1 MKQIKKEYLLS
12 IIVLSLSIVLVGIFV
27 YGFIFN
33 TVYVSLTDWGAK
45 KGLSLTPDIKVIGF
59 ANYADLF
66 SGIIDFRFRQ
76 DLINAV
82 YYSLFLVAGC
92 LIAGMGLAILLDRYP
107 RGEGF
112 FRTLFLFPMAL
123 SFIVTGTIW
132 RWLLAP
138 DGGLN
143 ILPKILFGLPKSNFL
158 WLSDRTAVL
167 KFNWQFFPAV
177 LGFILFII
185 FLIITI
191 KNRKHTKQ
199 VRFWIFAGLSFLS
212 LVYSLFLYRLHPPT
226 LPFEEQHGFNLATI
240 GIIIAGIW
248 QYSGYT
254 MAIFLAGLR
263 SIPVEIYEAS
273 KIDGAGNATYYFKV
287 AIPNLWPMM
296 ISAIIILSHISL
308 KLFDLI
314 FAMAGTDNSATGHPS
329 ITMYLTTFR
338 ANNFAKGAA
347 ISVIL
352 FLLASLFIIP
362 YLTYNYGK
370 KR

>member
-1 MKQIKKEYLLS
+1 MKRVKKEYLLS
-12 IIVLSLSIVLVGIFV
+12 IIVLSISIILIGIFI

-33 TVYVSLTDWGAK
+33 TIYVSLTDWGIK
-45 KGLSLTPDIKVIGF
+45 SGLRLNPDIKLIGL
-59 ANYADLF
+59 ANYRDLF

-82 YYSLFLVAGC
+82 FYSFLLVAGC
-92 LIAGMGLAILLDRYP
+92 IVVGMGLAILLDRYP
-107 RGEGF
+107 KGEGF

-158 WLSDRTAVL
+158 WLSDRTAIL
-167 KFNWQFFPAV
+167 KFNWQLFPRIFGV
-177 LGFILFII
+177 ILFTI
-185 FLIITI
+185 FLILTV
-191 KNRKHTKQ
+191 KNKKNSKQ
-199 VRFWIFAGLSFLS
+199 PRFWIFAGVSFLS
-212 LVYSLFLYRLHPPT
+212 LLYVLFLNTLHPPI
-226 LPFEEQHGFNLATI
+226 LPFEELHGFNLATT

-273 KIDGAGNATYYFKV
+273 KMDGAGNFTYYFKV

-296 ISAIIILSHISL
+296 ISAIVILSHISL
-308 KLFDLI
+308 KMFDLI
-314 FAMAGTDNSATGHPS
+314 FAMAGTDNAATGHPS
-329 ITMYLTTFR
+329 VTMYLTTFR

-370 KR
+370 KK